1 MKIVIIEDE
10 LLTAK
15 DLAECIAKAEPAA
28 QIIATLPSVKEA
40 IAFFKEND
48 EPDLIFSDIQLG
60 DGVSFEIF
68 NTLKKTIPVIFCTAY
83 DEYALNAFKAAGI
96 DYILKPFTVKT
107 ITAALE
113 KYNAFKNKFSCSTTT
128 DYNSMATVMD
138 NIRKQKQQCL
148 LVYYKEKILPVMVAD
163 IALLYLQNDT
173 THLLTFNKQQ
183 YFIDKTLEEIENTVA
198 SDFYRAN
205 RQYLVNR
212 KAIKDIS
219 QYFGRKLIINLSIPF
234 DEKITVS
241 KAKANHFL
249 AWLAGG

>member
-28 QIIATLPSVKEA
+28 QIIATLSSVKEA

-113 KYNAFKNKFSCSTTT
+113 KYNAFKNKFSSSTTT

-219 QYFGRKLIINLSIPF
+219 Q
-234 DEKITVS
+234 
-241 KAKANHFL
+241 
-249 AWLAGG
+249 